1 MRSCARGHQP
11 STPSPRAEGRRL
23 NPSNPWFRFWV
34 GIVAVAIA
42 LRIAYEIV
50 RPVLPLVLVVVLGI
64 GLVRAFRWYRERW

>member
-1 MRSCARGHQP
+1 
-11 STPSPRAEGRRL
+11 L

-64 GLVRAFRWYRERW
+64 VLVRAFRWYRERW